1 MVVTKCYILRLKCTK
16 IDFGCVSSKTPL
28 AKLAALHRPP
38 NWNKGDLLLRER
50 KGCREGGD
58 RKGKRKEEREG
69 RGREVRGER
78 EGKGEHAFVIYV
90 YV

>member
-16 IDFGCVSSKTPL
+16 IDFGWVSSQTPL

-50 KGCREGGD
+50 KGCREGED
-58 RKGKRKEEREG
+58 RKGGERKKGWGEEG
-69 RGREVRGER
+69 RLGVKGR
-78 EGKGEHAFVIYV
+78 GKGNMPS
-90 YV
+90 